1 MSDVPLRALEMRL
14 QGIDKHLSLL
24 VEKIKEIEPDLIQY
38 ERLIQERASVDR
50 QISDR
55 KVNEL

>member
-1 MSDVPLRALEMRL
+1 MSDVPLRALEMRR